1 MKWNR
6 CRLFSAWV
14 PCLSRWKQ
22 EDRERNRELTDTL
35 TRYLTQFSQ
44 AYEVQVYTENENQL
58 QRYDHRYILN
68 ITGQDTVKR
77 VLRDHYI
84 EKHVSWHILYWQ
96 KVINSMILNESSQ
109 HRFYCIYT
117 TPRKYTI
124 LLTITQ
130 RPVLKWNK
138 SQIKKKKKQT
148 KKKNHCE
155 QFLKH
160 RFISMGYITIK

>member
-68 ITGQDTVKR
+68 ITGEDTVKP

-84 EKHVSWHILYWQ
+84 ERHVSWHILYWQ
-96 KVINSMILNESSQ
+96 KVINSMILNESSKTTFLETQ
-109 HRFYCIYT
+109 HFWGWSFNTGFPVYT
-117 TPRKYTI
+117 Q
-124 LLTITQ
+124 LLENI
-130 RPVLKWNK
+130 PF
-138 SQIKKKKKQT
+138 S
-148 KKKNHCE
+148 
-155 QFLKH
+155 
-160 RFISMGYITIK
+160 